1 MKDFN
6 EFLDLLNKE
15 ETKSK
20 LVEVETGVFD
30 EFADE
35 NGKLKRNDA
44 FSAFLAASQESTI
57 FMLKLYYEWNSAQ

>member
-30 EFADE
+30 KFADE
-35 NGKLKRNDA
+35 DGKLKRNDV

-57 FMLKLYYEWNSAQ
+57 FMLKLYHQWSSVQ

>member
-20 LVEVETGVFD
+20 LVEVQTGVFD

-35 NGKLKRNDA
+35 NGRLKGNDA
-44 FSAFLAASQESTI
+44 FSAFLAASHESTI
-57 FMLKLYYEWNSAQ
+57 FMLKLYHQWMFEK

>member
-30 EFADE
+30 KFASED
-35 NGKLKRNDA
+35 GKLKRNDV
-44 FSAFLAASQESTI
+44 FSAFLAAS
-57 FMLKLYYEWNSAQ
+57 

>member
-57 FMLKLYYEWNSAQ
+57 FMLKFYHQWVSEQ

>member
-1 MKDFN
+1 MRGLGRREMKDFN

-30 EFADE
+30 KFASED
-35 NGKLKRNDA
+35 GKLKRNDV
-44 FSAFLAASQESTI
+44 FSAFLAAS
-57 FMLKLYYEWNSAQ
+57 

>member
-57 FMLKLYYEWNSAQ
+57 FMLKLYHHWSSAQ

>member
-6 EFLDLLNKE
+6 EFLNLLNKE

-30 EFADE
+30 KFADE